1 MLIDKYFEY
10 QIEYEKK
17 YGLNTLV
24 LMQVGSFFEF
34 YGIDNQEEKIGNS
47 QYIAELLN
55 IQLTRRN
62 KAILENSRSNC
73 LMAGF
78 PLHALKR
85 FIQILLQNNY
95 TIVLIEQT
103 TEPPNPKREITQIY
117 SPGTYIEEIN
127 NFDVNNIVCLYL
139 NEEKC
144 YKTNQL
150 LYIFGLSSIDLSTGI
165 NTLYETSMGY
175 YDKNAFFEEIYRFIE
190 NNNPKEI
197 IVYCPNTENLDFEQ
211 VKKRIHNEN
220 RILHCKEQIEKKY
233 FQIIYQNEF
242 LKKIFPNTKLLS
254 GIEYLDLEKKQY
266 CLISYLLLL
275 QFSLEHNERIVLKIK
290 KPSYWHYEDHLILY
304 NNAMYQLNIFPNMSS
319 GNNSSSS
326 SHSNSLFKII
336 DKTST
341 SLGRRYLKYILHN
354 PITNTKLLNKR
365 YNLIEEFKEKKLV
378 YPVEKILK
386 EICDIERMHRKISL
400 NTLHPYEFLNM
411 KYSYENII
419 SLFNIVRDNLSLE
432 DYFINQNDC
441 DNLNSYINTYTNLF
455 NLEEMGKYNLVN
467 ITSSFFKIG
476 NYEDIDKIQEEIDT
490 INNYFKDEMEKLSN
504 FIDLNSGF
512 VKMEYNERDGYFLYT
527 TKKRADVL
535 EKNLPKN
542 HIYEIKKYTGTNV
555 KIVNTEMI
563 KNSALLIQKKDE
575 MKIATKEKYILFLNE
590 TYIKYE
596 TLFTH
601 LSDFI
606 CNLDFIKCGAKI
618 ATYYCYNKPI
628 IEDKYNKK
636 SYLESKE
643 IRHPIIEVI
652 NENYEYVSNDI
663 NLDYKNN
670 NGILLYGVNGVGK
683 SSLSKAIGCNILLA
697 QIGFFVPC
705 SSFTYYPYKKIFT
718 RINGEDNIFKGMSSF
733 VVEMD
738 ELRSILKYSDEN
750 SIVLG
755 DEICKGTEETSA
767 LSIVS
772 ASILRFCKKNV
783 QFILATHFHKLQELE
798 QIKNIENIHFKHLS
812 IEYKDGKLIYGR
824 KLLDG
829 CGDNLYGIEIA
840 NFIIDDKDFIE
851 DAKHIRN
858 NLLEKDENIV
868 SNKKSNYNSKL
879 YISECSIC
887 GKKEK
892 ELDTHHIIEQNEF
905 KEHTFFKNK
914 LSNLVI
920 LCHEHH
926 HEVHNGNLKIYG
938 YFETENGK
946 ELKYDYKSKKNKKKK
961 YDENQIKIIQN
972 IWEFYKIHKEPIK
985 ISMLELKKKD
995 IFISKETFKKII
1007 SNNY

>member
-1 MLIDKYFEY
+1 MLIDDYFEY

-34 YGIDNQEEKIGNS
+34 YGVDNKKEKIGNTS
-47 QYIAELLN
+47 YIAELLN

-144 YKTNQL
+144 YKTNQTI
-150 LYIFGLSSIDLSTGI
+150 YIFGLSSIDLSTGM
-165 NTLYETSMGY
+165 NSLYEASMGY

-197 IVYCPNTENLDFEQ
+197 IIFCTNTEHLDFEQ
-211 VKKRIHNEN
+211 IKKRLYNDN
-220 RILHCKEQIEKKY
+220 RILHYQDKIDNKY
-233 FQIIYQNEF
+233 LQVSYQNEF

-254 GIEYLDLEKKQY
+254 GIEYLDLEKRQY
-266 CLISYLLLL
+266 CLLSYLILLN
-275 QFSLEHNERIVLKIK
+275 FAIEHNERIVTKIK
-290 KPSYWHYEDHLILY
+290 KPEYWNYDEHLILY
-304 NNAMYQLNIFPNMSS
+304 NNAMYQLNIFPN
-319 GNNSSSS
+319 SSSS
-326 SHSNSLFKII
+326 SSNSSSNSNSLFKII

-341 SLGRRYLKYILHN
+341 PLGRRYLKYILHN
-354 PITNTKLLNKR
+354 PITNCQLLNKR
-365 YNLIEEFKEKKLV
+365 YDLIEEFKNKN
-378 YPVEKILK
+378 ILNDIEPILN
-386 EICDIERMHRKISL
+386 EICDIERLHRKISL
-400 NTLHPYEFLNM
+400 NTLHPYEFLNIT
-411 KYSYENII
+411 YSYDSIL
-419 SLFNIVRDNLSLE
+419 SLIELVGKNLCLE
-432 DYFINQNDC
+432 DYFITQNDREIFK
-441 DNLNSYINTYTNLF
+441 SYINTYTNLF
-455 NLEEMGKYNLVN
+455 DLQEMGKYNLLN
-467 ITSSFFKIG
+467 ITTSFFKLG
-476 NYEDIDKIQEEIDT
+476 NYEEIDKLQKEIDD
-490 INNYFKDEMEKLSN
+490 INVYFNNEMELLSN
-504 FIDLNSGF
+504 YIEQNSGF
-512 VKMEYNERDGYFLYT
+512 VKMEYNEREGYFLYT

-535 EKNLPKN
+535 EKKMPKN
-542 HIYEIKKYTGTNV
+542 HDYEIKKYTGTNV
-555 KIVNTEMI
+555 KIVNDIII
-563 KNSALLIQKKDE
+563 KNSNLLIKKNED
-575 MKIATKEKYILFLNE
+575 MKIITKEKYILFLNE
-590 TYIKYE
+590 TYIQYE
-596 TLFTH
+596 KLFNH
-601 LSDFI
+601 LSEFI

-618 ATYYCYNKPI
+618 ATYYSYNKPI
-628 IEDKYNKK
+628 IENKYNNK
-636 SYLESKE
+636 SYLESKQ

-663 NLDYKNN
+663 NLDYLNN

-697 QIGFFVPC
+697 QIGFFVPS

-718 RINGEDNIFKGMSSF
+718 RINGDDNIFKGMSSF

-798 QIKNIENIHFKHLS
+798 EIKNIKNIHFKHLS

-840 NFIIDDKDFIE
+840 NFIIDDKEFI
-851 DAKHIRN
+851 DNAKNIRN
-858 NLLEKDENIV
+858 ILLEKETNIV
-868 SNKKSNYNSKL
+868 PDKKSTYNSKL
-879 YISECSIC
+879 YICECSIC

-905 KEHTFFKNK
+905 KENTFFKNK

-920 LCHEHH
+920 LCQEHH
-926 HEVHNGNLKIYG
+926 NEVHNGNLKIYG

-946 ELKYDYKSKKNKKKK
+946 ELKYEYVSKIEKRKK
-961 YDENQIKIIQN
+961 YSDIQIKLIQDTWN
-972 IWEFYKIHKEPIK
+972 NLKEHKEQLK
-985 ISMLELKKKD
+985 IALLELKKVD
-995 IFISKETFKKII
+995 ITISKETLKKII
-1007 SNNY
+1007 SNSY